1 MMFELKAYQEKAV
14 RKLKD
19 LTNELLDR
27 NARETIV
34 FKAPTGSGKTVM
46 VAEFIRQLVNRRDDD
61 KQICFI
67 WAAPRHLHLQSKE
80 KLDKHYDT
88 TRAIECK
95 FFEDLSNNKISPDQ
109 ILFLNWESI
118 NKKDN
123 VYIRENEQDKNLSR
137 ILENTREE
145 GTKIILVI
153 DESHFTAKTETSRKL
168 ISDIDPDVIVE
179 VSATPHIHSYYNVP
193 VEFEDVRD
201 EGMIK
206 KEIAINPELDKLK
219 VSDKSPDELVITSAL
234 QKRQELLELLK
245 KEKSNVN
252 PLILIQLPDKKT
264 GVIDRQEQ
272 IVGILRDRFRI
283 TTQNGKLAIYLSEEK
298 TNLENIQMQ
307 DNEVQVL
314 IFKQAIALGWDCP
327 RAHILVMFRDMQSM
341 DFTIQTVGRIMRM
354 AEFRHYDSE
363 ELNKGYVFTNLGDI
377 RITEEVAKDYITI
390 YESKRREDLYTN
402 VDLHSIYLVRQR
414 EKTRLSGEFTK
425 IFLDV
430 AQRSGLHKKIT
441 VKPKALVTRIMV
453 DGKIQVLDKVQTVEH
468 KGNMEFKLSEVELQH
483 RFDLYIR
490 GSCTPFAPVDS
501 QGRIRTA
508 LYKFFEKIIR
518 SEDET
523 FAQKVI
529 LGEENNQW
537 FTDSIN
543 AAKEEYR
550 RKVVDELSEQRETE
564 HIVWNVPKLITYN
577 SRYKEVSYKRSIMKP
592 YFASAE
598 SVPERDFV
606 KLLENPKNRVLWWF
620 KNGESDKK
628 YFAIK
633 YSDDKGVERGFYIDF
648 IVMTDDGRIG
658 LFDTKSGITAKVA
671 KEKAE
676 ALARYIS
683 SQNQKYKKS
692 LWGGIVLFK
701 AGSCRYNDSETYNYD
716 EHNLKE
722 WKFLEF
728 SDATG
733 FCGWQKVL

>member
-1 MMFELKAYQEKAV
+1 MIFELKDYQEKAIG
-14 RKLKD
+14 KLKD
-19 LTNELLDR
+19 LANELLER
-27 NARETIV
+27 NAREIIV

-67 WAAPRHLHLQSKE
+67 WAAPRHLHIQSKE

-95 FFEDLSNNKISPDQ
+95 FFEDLNNNKINPDE

-123 VYIRENEQDKNLSR
+123 VYIRENEQERNLSR
-137 ILENTREE
+137 VLENTKEE
-145 GTKIILVI
+145 GRKIILII
-153 DESHFTAKTETSRKL
+153 DESHFTAKTDTSRNL
-168 ISDIDPDVIVE
+168 INDINPDAIVE
-179 VSATPHIHSYYNVP
+179 VSATPHIHSFYNVV
-193 VEFEDVRD
+193 VEFEDVRK

-206 KEIAINPELDKLK
+206 KEIAINPELDKGK
-219 VSDKSPDELVITSAL
+219 ISDKSPDELVIESAL
-234 QKRQELLELLK
+234 KKRHELLQCLK
-245 KEKSNVN
+245 KEKSDVN

-272 IVGILRDRFRI
+272 IVGILRDQFKI
-283 TTQNGKLAIYLSEEK
+283 TTENGKLSIYLSEEK
-298 TNLENIQMQ
+298 TNLENIEMF

-354 AEFRHYDSE
+354 PEFRHYDSE

-390 YESKRREDLYTN
+390 YESKRREDIYTS
-402 VDLHSIYLVRQR
+402 VDLNSIHLIRQR
-414 EKTRLSGEFTK
+414 DKTRLSGEFTK
-425 IFLDV
+425 IFLDI
-430 AQRSGLHKKIT
+430 AQKANLHKKIT
-441 VKPKALVTRIMV
+441 VKPKALVTKIMV

-468 KGNMEFKLSEVELQH
+468 KGELEFKLRAVELQH
-483 RFDLYIR
+483 RFDLFIR

-508 LYKFFEKIIR
+508 VYKFFEKVMK

-523 FAQKVI
+523 IAQKVI
-529 LGEENNQW
+529 LGEENNQL
-537 FTDSIN
+537 FTDAIN
-543 AAKEEYR
+543 AAKEEYK
-550 RKVVDELSEQRETE
+550 RKVVEELSEQRETE
-564 HIVWNVPKLITYN
+564 HLVWNIPKLIAYN
-577 SRYKEVSYKRSIMKP
+577 SKYKEVAYRRSIMKP
-592 YFASAE
+592 YFASTE
-598 SVPERDFV
+598 SVPEKEFIKVLEDQKNHV
-606 KLLENPKNRVLWWF
+606 KWWF

-628 YFAIK
+628 YFAVK
-633 YSDDKGVERGFYIDF
+633 YTDDKGTERGFYVDF
-648 IVMTDDGRIG
+648 IVMTEDGRVG

-676 ALARYIS
+676 ALIMYINT
-683 SQNQKYKKS
+683 QNQKYKKK

-701 AGSCRYNDSETYNYD
+701 DGSCRYNDSEKYDYD
-716 EHNLKE
+716 EHKLGSD
-722 WKFLEF
+722 WKFL
-728 SDATG
+728 G
-733 FCGWQKVL
+733 FK